1 MLLQTMENL
10 AHVAIHKEFRTVDDW
25 SDYEASPDT
34 VLFYCSVI
42 KNVFQNDRIRKCKE
56 AKLAQG
62 LSFPELRISPDG
74 TDRILLWGGT
84 EHERSIVL
92 YSEPLSLVRL
102 YRAGGQWHDT
112 TQPISLDDYHKYG
125 NLELTTMRA
134 YPELHERLALCADLG
149 VNVDPLKEITFRREL
164 PVSFWRYVDII
175 GGKVELSQLGY

>member
-1 MLLQTMENL
+1 MLLQTLESR
-10 AHVAIHKEFRTVDDW
+10 AYVAIHREFRTVDDW

-34 VLFYCSVI
+34 VLFYCAII
-42 KNVFQNDRIRKCKE
+42 KNVFQNDRIRRCKE

-62 LSFPELRISPDG
+62 LSFPELRISTEG
-74 TDRILLWGGT
+74 TDRILLWAGT
-84 EHERSIVL
+84 EQERNLVF
-92 YSEPLSLVRL
+92 YSKRLSLARQ
-102 YRAGGQWHDT
+102 YNEGGKWHVT

-149 VNVDPLKEITFRREL
+149 VNVDPLKEIAFRREL
-164 PVSFWRYVDII
+164 PVSFLRYVDII